1 MRNNWWKFLGVAL
14 VTLGML
20 VGMLTPL
27 KPGILSLS
35 ERSTTTGTSF
45 TTVLRGYNTLFTQS
59 QEQRAWL
66 KLDSTHL
73 IQANKTTVENDK
85 VLNIQFDIPSH
96 LPSTNKGAKASLIV
110 DTDNDGYMV
119 LPEAVFIQ
127 QDSIDSAMGSQL
139 WNASLKNLHQLE
151 EFRFPFRPILY
162 ETIRN
167 TFYHITL
174 WFAMFI
180 LLIAALVF
188 SIKYLLNPSMQHDI
202 KAAAFTKVAILF
214 GLMGV
219 ATGSIWAR
227 FTWGAFWTSDVKL
240 NMSAI
245 AMLIYLAYLIFRSS
259 IPDHDRRARLSAA
272 YNIFAFV
279 AMIPLI
285 FVVPRLTDSL
295 HPGNGGNP
303 ALGGEDMDNTLRM
316 IFYPTI
322 IGFTLLGVW
331 ITSILVRFELIK
343 EKVLLEE

>member
-1 MRNNWWKFLGVAL
+1 MTKYWWKILGVAL
-14 VTLGML
+14 VLLGL
-20 VGMLTPL
+20 VVGMLTPL
-27 KPGILSLS
+27 KPGILRLS
-35 ERSTTTGTSF
+35 ERSTIVSSTF
-45 TTVLRGYNTLFTQS
+45 TTSLLGYNTLFTES
-59 QEQRAWL
+59 KEQRAWL
-66 KLDSTHL
+66 KIDSTHL
-73 IQANKTTVENDK
+73 LEASQTEIISDK
-85 VLNIQFDIPSH
+85 EVSLSFTIPPH
-96 LPSTNKGAKASLIV
+96 LPGQNKGAKAALIL

-119 LPEAVFIQ
+119 LPEAVFIK
-127 QDSIDSAMGSQL
+127 QDSINPALGSQL
-139 WNASLKNLHQLE
+139 WNGDLTGLHQLDA
-151 EFRFPFRPILY
+151 FRFPFRPILY

-259 IPDHDRRARLSAA
+259 IPDYDRRARLSAA